1 MNNISQVPKFPKC
14 KPDSPAPVSSS
25 GAAVDQ
31 TVALPS
37 SDVVNN
43 VPPPPPPPLQIEQ
56 DVVKNNTPRYF
67 NSYILFTV
75 IKKLYS
81 CYKFR
86 Q

>member
-25 GAAVDQ
+25 GAAVNQ

-43 VPPPPPPPLQIEQ
+43 VPPPPPLQIEQ
-56 DVVKNNTPRYF
+56 DIVKNNTPR
-67 NSYILFTV
+67 
-75 IKKLYS
+75 
-81 CYKFR
+81 
-86 Q
+86 